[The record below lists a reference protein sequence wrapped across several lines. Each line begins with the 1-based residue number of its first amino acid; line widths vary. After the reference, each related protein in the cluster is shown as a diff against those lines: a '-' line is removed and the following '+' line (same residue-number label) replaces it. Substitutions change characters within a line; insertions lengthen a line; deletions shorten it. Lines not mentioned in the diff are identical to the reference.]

1 MNLRSIRRRKM
12 IERVSIAQ
20 VKNWGMK
27 EFVDYGYDFIIQ
39 LERFGDEVLPVIHIR
54 NVRSD
59 LIKFDFPI
67 ILEEYEPK
75 DPNSSE
81 FNYGDKVTVDFELF
95 EKIFRE
101 EKRKLRGVV

>member
-1 MNLRSIRRRKM
+1 
-12 IERVSIAQ
+12 
-20 VKNWGMK
+20 
-27 EFVDYGYDFIIQ
+27 
-39 LERFGDEVLPVIHIR
+39 
-54 NVRSD
+54 
-59 LIKFDFPI
+59 
-67 ILEEYEPK
+67 LEEYEPK